1 MIERSDPLRGE
12 RFQILNEAGEARAE
26 LDPGLPAL
34 TLRRIYAD
42 LVLTRTADTKAFNL
56 QRQGRLGTYASSR
69 GHEGVQVGMASAMV
83 KDDWFFPYFRDLG
96 AYVTLGFPLRNFY
109 LYWMGNEEGMRI
121 PESLRLFTIAIPVG
135 SQILHAVGAGLA
147 SNLRNLHRA
156 VLCTFGDGATS
167 EGDFHE
173 ALNAA
178 GVFKTPNVFL
188 CVNNQW
194 AISTPRKRQTA
205 SPTIAQKAVAYG
217 FSGIQVDGNDVLA
230 VFVAVKEAM
239 EKARTGGGPTLVE
252 AFTYR
257 LSDHTTA
264 DDATRYR
271 SKAEVAEWEKRDPIE
286 RFRLYL
292 KAKGFWNEEFEKE
305 VREKSA
311 AAVEK
316 AVGEAEGVP
325 SPAWDEVFA
334 YTYKELPPGLAE
346 QLTEA
351 KRANRGGGR

>member
-1 MIERSDPLRGE
+1 MIERFDPLRGE
-12 RFQILNEAGEARAE
+12 RFQILNEAGEARAD

-34 TLRRIYAD
+34 TLRRIYTD
-42 LVLTRTADTKAFNL
+42 MVLARTADIKAFNL
-56 QRQGRLGTYASSR
+56 QRQGRIGTYASSR
-69 GHEGVQVGMASAMV
+69 GHEGVQVGAASAMV

-96 AYVTLGFPLRNFY
+96 VYVTLGYPLRNYF

-121 PESLRLFTIAIPVG
+121 PENLRVFPLAIPVA

-147 SNLRNLHRA
+147 SNLRKLHRA

-173 ALNAA
+173 GLNAA

-205 SPTIAQKAVAYG
+205 APTIAQKAVAYG
-217 FSGIQVDGNDVLA
+217 FSGVQVDGNDVLA
-230 VFVAVKEAM
+230 VFSAVKETM
-239 EKARTGGGPTLVE
+239 EKARTGGGPTLIE

-257 LSDHTTA
+257 LADHTTA

-271 SKAEVAEWEKRDPIE
+271 SQAEVSEWEKRDPIE

-292 KAKGFWNEEFEKE
+292 KSKGFWTEEFEKE

-316 AVGEAEGVP
+316 GVGEAEGVP
-325 SPAWDEVFA
+325 APALDDLFAYAYKESPAGLTEQ
-334 YTYKELPPGLAE
+334 LAE
-346 QLTEA
+346 A
-351 KRANRGGGR
+351 KAAKRGGGR

>member
-1 MIERSDPLRGE
+1 MIERFDPLRGE
-12 RFQILNEAGEARAE
+12 RLQILNEAGEARAD

-34 TLRRIYAD
+34 TLRRIYTD
-42 LVLTRTADTKAFNL
+42 MVLTRTADIKAVNL

-69 GHEGVQVGMASAMV
+69 GHEGVQVGAASAMV

-96 AYVTLGFPLRNFY
+96 LYVTLGYPLRIYF
-109 LYWMGNEEGMRI
+109 LYWMGHEEGMRI
-121 PESLRLFTIAIPVG
+121 PETLRIFTLTIPVG

-147 SNLRNLHRA
+147 SNLQRLRRA
-156 VLCTFGDGATS
+156 ILCTFGDGATS

-173 ALNAA
+173 GLNAA

-188 CVNNQW
+188 CINNQW
-194 AISTPRKRQTA
+194 AISTPRRRQTA
-205 SPTIAQKAVAYG
+205 SATIAQKAVAYG
-217 FSGIQVDGNDVLA
+217 FPGVQVDGNDVLA
-230 VFVAVKEAM
+230 VYAAVKEAM
-239 EKARTGGGPTLVE
+239 EKARTGGGPTLIE

-271 SKAEVAEWEKRDPIE
+271 SQAEVAEWEKRDPIE

-292 KAKGFWNEEFEKE
+292 KARGFWTEEFEKE
-305 VREKSA
+305 IRAKSA

-316 AVGEAEGVP
+316 AVEEAEGVP
-325 SPAWDEVFA
+325 APTLDDVFA
-334 YTYKELPPGLAE
+334 HTYKELPPGLAE
-346 QLTEA
+346 ELAEA
-351 KRANRGGGR
+351 KAAKRGGGR